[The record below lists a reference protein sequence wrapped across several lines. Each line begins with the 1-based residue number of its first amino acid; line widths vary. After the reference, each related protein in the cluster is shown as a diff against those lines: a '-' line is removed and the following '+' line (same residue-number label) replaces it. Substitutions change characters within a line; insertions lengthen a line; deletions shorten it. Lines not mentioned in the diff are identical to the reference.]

1 MTLITCLLNIASKKY
16 PGVQVHNHSWIAH
29 PMTTEHL
36 QTNDYNCGLWVLAN
50 TAAVL
55 QGHDATGLTG
65 GDMLAFRYYLQS
77 CVLSIPVA

>member
-1 MTLITCLLNIASKKY
+1 
-16 PGVQVHNHSWIAH
+16 Q
-29 PMTTEHL
+29 TECL

-55 QGHDATGLTG
+55 QGHDATGLME

-77 CVLSIPVA
+77 CVLLIPV